1 MELLAAAI
9 LAVSFIYLSFR
20 ERDKV
25 AKAQAAMAERVE
37 RVLRDELKLAW
48 TQAEAQKTLAEAE
61 KAKREL
67 LEDSVKRT
75 VKSQVESRAL
85 PWYPRSDREE
95 AQMEEEMK
103 RPSREEY
110 QDEVAGLG
118 R

>member
-1 MELLAAAI
+1 MELITALVLAGVV
-9 LAVSFIYLSFR
+9 LFFVSR

-25 AKAQAAMAERVE
+25 SQLTKELTERADSTLRSELHMLREE
-37 RVLRDELKLAW
+37 RDSYKII
-48 TQAEAQKTLAEAE
+48 AEAE

-85 PWYPRSDREE
+85 PWYPRSDRDE
-95 AQMEEEMK
+95 AQMEEEMR